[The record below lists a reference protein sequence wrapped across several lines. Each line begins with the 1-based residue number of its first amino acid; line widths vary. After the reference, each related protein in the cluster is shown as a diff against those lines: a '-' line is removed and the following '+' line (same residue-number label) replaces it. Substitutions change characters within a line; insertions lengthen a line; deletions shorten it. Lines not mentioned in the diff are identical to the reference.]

1 MGKKVSVGG
10 QAVIEGVMM
19 RGSKGVATAI
29 RKSNGDIEVE
39 FDEIEP
45 LTKKNKVFSLPIIR
59 GFVTL
64 IDSLIIG
71 IKTLNYSASFI
82 EEDEEEEEEPSKFD
96 KWMEEKFKGKATDI
110 VMAISFIISMA
121 LSIFI
126 FFIIPTFAANGF
138 KRLNVNNTIA
148 LNILEGIIRVGIFLS
163 YIYLISKMNDI
174 KRVFEYHGAEHK
186 TIFCYESGEELIPE
200 NAKKQGRLHPRC
212 GTNFLFLVMIVSI
225 ILFSFTGWNSIW
237 QRIFY
242 RIILLPVV
250 SGVTYEIIKWM
261 GNNNNKCT
269 KILSYP
275 GLMLQKLTTREPD
288 LEQLEVAIV
297 SLKVAEGIETVESI
311 KEKYNKKLDH
321 EDTDIE
327 DTKDIESVQGDI
339 Q

>member
-29 RKSNGDIEVE
+29 RKSNGDIEVD

-45 LTKKNKVFSLPIIR
+45 LTKKNKMFSLPIIR

-82 EEDEEEEEEPSKFD
+82 EEDTESDEEPSKFD
-96 KWMEEKFKGKATDI
+96 KWMEDKFKGKATDI
-110 VMAISFIISMA
+110 IMAISFIVSMA

-138 KRLNVNNTIA
+138 KRLNVNNTII
-148 LNILEGIIRVGIFLS
+148 LNILEGIIRVGIFLA
-163 YIYLISKMNDI
+163 YIFLISKMDDI

-186 TIFCYESGEELIPE
+186 TIFCYEGKEELIPE

-261 GNNNNKCT
+261 GNNKNKCT

-288 LEQLEVAIV
+288 LQQLEVAIV

-311 KEKYNKKLDH
+311 KEKYNKH
-321 EDTDIE
+321 TEN
-327 DTKDIESVQGDI
+327 KDIENEAIKNLQSTDEYI
-339 Q
+339 